1 MQYEFETIPQM
12 WARRLDIDADRT
24 ALHLKR
30 HGQYE
35 SLTWSQV
42 IADIFS
48 YVTTFEKLGVR
59 PGDRVVQFA
68 ENRYEWILSDAAIQI
83 LQAVHV
89 PIHAPLTGEQVVE
102 QIRDCGA
109 TLAIVSTSELMTK
122 VAGAAE
128 ALDGDMTF
136 VMFDSPNGFD
146 PQSLDGRA
154 CHVLGD
160 VRVDDP
166 DRAKALLRDCLD
178 NLSPDSLATILYTS
192 GTTGE
197 PKGVMLNQRNLATNS
212 LATREAIGA
221 GRDDLRLGFLPLS
234 HIFARTCDLYT
245 WIAAGSELALA
256 ESRETVVQNCQE
268 IKPTILN
275 GVPYFFELIR
285 RAIASNPAADEAALR
300 NLLGGR
306 INMCCSGGAALPD
319 HLFDFF
325 QENGVP
331 LLQGYG
337 LTESSPVIT
346 VNSEQV
352 YRRGAVGKP
361 IPDVEI
367 AIADDGEVLSRGPH
381 IMVGYWQ
388 KPDATDEVVRDG
400 WLHTGDL
407 GRIDDDGFL
416 YITGRKKELIVTAA
430 GKNIAPVLI
439 ESLLTEDPAIAQALV
454 IGDDRSF
461 LTALIVPD
469 LGAIGES
476 ESAEAVVES
485 AIANRLSSVS
495 HHEQVRKFTLIETP
509 FSIERGEMTPKL
521 SLRRKVIEEH
531 YSAEIAAMYAK

>member
-42 IADIFS
+42 IADVFS

-102 QIRDCGA
+102 QIGDCGA
-109 TLAIVSTSELMTK
+109 KLAIVSTSELMTK
-122 VAGAAE
+122 VAAAAE
-128 ALDGDMTF
+128 ALDSDVTF
-136 VMFDSPNGFD
+136 VMFDSLNGFD

-160 VRVDDP
+160 VLVDDP

-245 WIAAGSELALA
+245 WLAAGSELALA

-268 IKPTILN
+268 IKPTIVN

-285 RAIASNPAADEAALR
+285 RAIANNPAADEAALR

-352 YRRGAVGKP
+352 YRRRAVGKP

-367 AIADDGEVLSRGPH
+367 TIADDGEVLSRGPH

-430 GKNIAPVLI
+430 GKNIAPVLL

>member
-1 MQYEFETIPQM
+1 MQYEFQTIPQM
-12 WARRLDIDADRT
+12 WARRADVDDDRT

-30 HGQYE
+30 NGQYK
-35 SLTWSQV
+35 SLTWSE
-42 IADIFS
+42 ILADVFR

-59 PGDRVVQFA
+59 PGDRIAQFS
-68 ENRYEWILSDAAIQI
+68 ENRYEWILTDAAIQI

-89 PIHAPLTGEQVVE
+89 PIHAPLTGEQVVA

-109 TLAIVSTSELMTK
+109 SLAIVSTSEQMAK
-122 VAGAAE
+122 VASSAE
-128 ALDGDMTF
+128 MLDQGVTF
-136 VMFDSPNGFD
+136 VMFDGDAEFD
-146 PQSLDGRA
+146 SQSLHGCA
-154 CHVLGD
+154 CHGLSDVL
-160 VRVDDP
+160 VNDP
-166 DRAKALLRDCLD
+166 DRAQTLFRDCLE

-197 PKGVMLNQRNLATNS
+197 PKGVMLNQKNLVTNS
-212 LATREAIGA
+212 LATREAIGTR
-221 GRDDLRLGFLPLS
+221 RDALRLGFLPLS

-268 IKPTILN
+268 IKPTIVN

-285 RAIASNPAADEAALR
+285 RAIANNPDADKSALR

-306 INMCCSGGAALPD
+306 INVCCSGGAALPD

-325 QENGVP
+325 QENDVP

-346 VNSEQV
+346 VNSEEV
-352 YRRGAVGKP
+352 FRRGAVGKP

-367 AIADDGEVLSRGPH
+367 TIADDGEVLSRGPH

-400 WLHTGDL
+400 WLYTGDL
-407 GRIDDDGFL
+407 GRIDEDGFL

-430 GKNIAPVLI
+430 GKNIAPVLL

-469 LGAIGES
+469 AGAIGEGK
-476 ESAEAVVES
+476 SAETAVGS
-485 AIANRLSSVS
+485 AIASRLSSVS
-495 HHEQVRKFTLIETP
+495 HHEQVRKFTLIATP

-531 YSAEIAAMYAK
+531 YAAEIASMYAK

>member
-1 MQYEFETIPQM
+1 MQYEFERIPQI
-12 WARRLDIDADRT
+12 WEKRSEVDADRT

-30 HGQYE
+30 HGKYE
-35 SLTWSQV
+35 SLTWSEV
-42 IADIFS
+42 ITDILA

-68 ENRYEWILSDAAIQI
+68 ENRYEWILTDAAIQI
-83 LQAVHV
+83 LQAIHV

-109 TLAIVSTSELMTK
+109 TLAIVSTPELMTK
-122 VAGAAE
+122 VAQSAA
-128 ALDGDMTF
+128 ALDSDVTF
-136 VMFDSPNGFD
+136 VMFDGENGFD
-146 PQSLDGRA
+146 PQSLGGRT
-154 CHVLGD
+154 CHVIDD
-160 VRVDDP
+160 VRGNDP
-166 DRAKALLRDCLD
+166 ERAKALFRDCLD

-197 PKGVMLNQRNLATNS
+197 PKGVMLNQRNLVTNS

-268 IKPTILN
+268 MKPTILN

-285 RAIASNPAADEAALR
+285 RAIASNPGADEAALR

-325 QENGVP
+325 QDNGVP

-346 VNSEQV
+346 VNSEQIF
-352 YRRGAVGKP
+352 RRGAVGKA

-367 AIADDGEVLSRGPH
+367 KIADDGEVLSRGPH

-407 GRIDDDGFL
+407 GRIDEDGFL

-430 GKNIAPVLI
+430 GKNIAPVLL

-469 LGAIGES
+469 LAAIGES
-476 ESAEAVVES
+476 ESAETAVES
-485 AIANRLSSVS
+485 AIAKRLSAVS
-495 HHEQVRKFTLIETP
+495 HHEQVRKFTMINTP

-521 SLRRKVIEEH
+521 SLRRKVIEDH
-531 YSAEIAAMYAK
+531 YAAEIAAMYTK